1 MRKSD
6 RSENE
11 AAENNTGNLRNSI
24 AYGVLDS
31 LLTGI
36 SFYLG
41 FVIYKSIAS
50 QLPIIGR
57 TELMLLSFGMAFC
70 YAFIFVYKR
79 AYNSIKDS
87 SHKNAIT
94 EIARNLT
101 LAYLL
106 DLGMLFLMK
115 DSSFMAFRMALG
127 IGLVMGLVLLYAGRV
142 ASGAVRTRPAVREGK
157 RRLILAGYSEE
168 SIVDTISTARENAN
182 WAAMESPVG
191 ITDEL
196 EHDSDDL
203 LSAIDILQDG
213 RSRVVIHQTVESRME
228 KRETATANR

>member
-1 MRKSD
+1 MRISD
-6 RSENE
+6 KTENE
-11 AAENNTGNLRNSI
+11 TAANNSENLRNNI
-24 AYGVLDS
+24 GYGVLDS

-41 FVIYKSIAS
+41 FIIYKSIAS

-57 TELMLLSFGMAFC
+57 TELLLLSFGMAFC
-70 YAFIFVYKR
+70 YAFIFVYR
-79 AYNSIKDS
+79 RSYNSIKDS
-87 SHKNAIT
+87 SYKKTII
-94 EIARNLT
+94 EIAKNLT

-127 IGLVMGLVLLYAGRV
+127 IGLGMGLILLYAGRV
-142 ASGAVRTRPAVREGK
+142 ASGAVRTKAEVREGK

-168 SIVDTISTARENAN
+168 ALGNTVLSARENAN
-182 WAAMESPVG
+182 WAAMESPAG
-191 ITDEL
+191 LTDEL

-213 RSRVVIHQTVESRME
+213 RSRVVVHQTVESRLE
-228 KRETATANR
+228 KREAVSANR